1 MPLSESLLEKLV
13 CPNCKS
19 SLEYDKEKEKLICRS
34 CQVAYRVENN
44 VPVLL
49 ADETEKI

>member
-1 MPLSESLLEKLV
+1 MALSEKLLEKLV

-19 SLEYDKEKEKLICRS
+19 KLEYDQANEKLICRS
-34 CQVAYRVENN
+34 CQVQYKVENN

-49 ADETEKI
+49 ADEAEKI

>member
-1 MPLSESLLEKLV
+1 MDLSGKFLEKLV

-19 SLEYDKEKEKLICRS
+19 SLEYDQPNEKLICRS
-34 CQVAYRVENN
+34 CQVSYKVENN

-49 ADETEKI
+49 ADESEKI